1 MAMPKLLQC
10 DAKEIERALRLLID
24 PGACLETRLLKCHRG
39 ESARPFTAAGYFDD
53 AKTAV
58 EAVVEWD
65 RRHQPDGSYVTLNPV
80 DPRLHARSPNRI
92 TSYLEP
98 QTGDA
103 EIVRRT
109 LTLIDCDPVRPT
121 GISATDREVASSLER
136 ASVVRNHLTEQ
147 GWPSP
152 VLACSGNGYHLLY
165 QTDLPN
171 DDQSKRLMK
180 RLLERLDTRFS
191 VSAVKIDTTVSNA
204 GRITKLYG
212 TVARKGAY
220 TEDRPHRL
228 SRIMEVPDSWLS

>member
-1 MAMPKLLQC
+1 MTMPKSLQC
-10 DAKEIERALRLLID
+10 DPKEIERSLRLLI
-24 PGACLETRLLKCHRG
+24 ALYALFEIRLLKCRKG
-39 ESARPFTAAGYFDD
+39 GSTRPFAAAGYFDD
-53 AKTAV
+53 VKTAV
-58 EAVVEWD
+58 EAVLECD
-65 RRHQPDGSYVTLNPV
+65 RLYRPEGSYVTLNPV
-80 DPRLHARSPNRI
+80 DLRLHARSPNRI

-109 LTLIDCDPVRPT
+109 LILIDCDPVRPT

-152 VLACSGNGYHLLY
+152 VLACSGNGCHLLY

-191 VSAVKIDTTVSNA
+191 DSAVKIDTTVSNA

-212 TVARKGAY
+212 TVARKGAD
-220 TEDRPHRL
+220 TPDRPHRL
-228 SRIMEVPDSWLS
+228 SRIMEVPDSWRS